1 MKQESDALARNRRVH
16 IKNAMKHAWE
26 GYRTEAWGFDEL
38 LPLSAGSKDNWGGMA
53 VTMIDS
59 LSTLWLM
66 DLKDEFYEARDFVEH
81 ELSFADVGV
90 VSVFETT
97 IRSLG
102 GLLSA
107 FDLSGDRAFL
117 EKADDLGSRLLKS
130 FDSPSGIPYGEA
142 VVNGVDAYNTPWH
155 SSVAILSEAGTMQ
168 LEFR

>member
-1 MKQESDALARNRRVH
+1 MRRHVPVEQYSSSKNPRPYTSTQITDAMKQKSDDLARSRRVH

-38 LPLSAGSKDNWGGMA
+38 LPVSGGSKDNWGGMA
-53 VTMIDS
+53 VTLVDS

-66 DLKDEFYEARDFVEH
+66 GLTDEFYEARDFVKH
-81 ELSFADVGV
+81 ELKYADVGA

-107 FDLSGDRAFL
+107 FDLSGDRSFL
-117 EKADDLGSRLLKS
+117 DSADELGSRLLPA
-130 FDSPSGIPYGEA
+130 FESPSGIPMER
-142 VVNGVDAYNTPWH
+142 
-155 SSVAILSEAGTMQ
+155 SS
-168 LEFR
+168 